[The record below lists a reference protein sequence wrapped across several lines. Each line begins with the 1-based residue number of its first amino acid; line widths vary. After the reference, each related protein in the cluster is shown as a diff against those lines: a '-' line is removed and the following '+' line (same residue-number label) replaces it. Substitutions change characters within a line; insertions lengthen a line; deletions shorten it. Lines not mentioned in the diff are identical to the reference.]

1 MYARGFVVGAYG
13 FLGGVLYG
21 SFDRTTTPFYFL
33 GMLLVLCLFFIFIL
47 SQKIKQG
54 IFVSIFLLSAILGV
68 IRTHS
73 VVLYKPPEV
82 LKNEIGNSVVIDGI
96 VIDEPDIRE
105 TAIKIPVLLT
115 KYNGVEFRKL
125 SVLVTIK
132 SDGPIPVYGDTVR
145 SRGILELPQSFAT
158 EGGRIF
164 DYQAYLHTKGIVFEQ
179 KNASIEIVQPA
190 RVTLRGILFS
200 VKAFVLST
208 IRKLFPEDE
217 ALLLGGL
224 LVGAKRSLGKG
235 LTDAF
240 IATGT
245 IHIVALSGYNVTLVA
260 ESIMRMLGVVFARRI
275 ATFAG
280 ISAIIL
286 FALMTGAGATVVRA
300 SVMAILAIIAR
311 TTGRK
316 EDIGR
321 VLVVTAMLMCVWNP
335 WTLVYDVSFQLS
347 FIATIGLI
355 FVTPKVEPW
364 FFKLSEKFGIRSIVS
379 ATVATTITT
388 LPFLLYKM
396 GILSVVS
403 LPVNLLVL
411 PFVPSAMLFGF
422 IAVMLGS
429 ISIVLA
435 LPVALLARFILGYIL
450 FLITGVAG
458 FPFAKVVVPAFPFW
472 MLLLLYFIL
481 WWYFWGR
488 KILTKLNKY
497 DTIKKTPNSSI

>member
-1 MYARGFVVGAYG
+1 
-13 FLGGVLYG
+13 
-21 SFDRTTTPFYFL
+21 
-33 GMLLVLCLFFIFIL
+33 
-47 SQKIKQG
+47 
-54 IFVSIFLLSAILGV
+54 
-68 IRTHS
+68 
-73 VVLYKPPEV
+73 
-82 LKNEIGNSVVIDGI
+82 
-96 VIDEPDIRE
+96 
-105 TAIKIPVLLT
+105 
-115 KYNGVEFRKL
+115 
-125 SVLVTIK
+125 
-132 SDGPIPVYGDTVR
+132 
-145 SRGILELPQSFAT
+145 
-158 EGGRIF
+158 
-164 DYQAYLHTKGIVFEQ
+164 
-179 KNASIEIVQPA
+179 
-190 RVTLRGILFS
+190 
-200 VKAFVLST
+200 
-208 IRKLFPEDE
+208 
-217 ALLLGGL
+217 
-224 LVGAKRSLGKG
+224 
-235 LTDAF
+235 
-240 IATGT
+240 
-245 IHIVALSGYNVTLVA
+245 
-260 ESIMRMLGVVFARRI
+260 
-275 ATFAG
+275 
-280 ISAIIL
+280 
-286 FALMTGAGATVVRA
+286 MTGAGATVVRA

-321 VLVVTAMLMCVWNP
+321 VLVVTAMLMCAWNP